1 MYRFL
6 FKPKWILFHVL
17 VVAMVVLMVNLGL
30 WQKHRLEDRRDF
42 NAEVSARSVEPVM
55 PIDELVTGAIDPA
68 IDPAIDSAVDSAT
81 DPATVQW
88 RTVTATG
95 TYLADEQV
103 LIVNRAQVGITGVN
117 VVTPLELTDGR
128 LVLINRGFIPDT
140 QPVPAPA
147 DGEVQVTG
155 RLRETQERTLGGLT
169 EAEGDLTELF
179 RIDIPRLAA
188 QLPGPVLSV
197 YVDLLSSE
205 PDQGQLPIPLPDP
218 ELGEGSHL
226 SYMFQWWIFAVCVV
240 VGWVLAVRR
249 SISQHRRD
257 VDRAATPTTPTPAT
271 TATPATTPT
280 PARPAATASG
290 DVSER
295 DGRTPPDSPTP
306 AGDEAT
312 TAHG

>member
-68 IDPAIDSAVDSAT
+68 IDSAIDSAT

-147 DGEVQVTG
+147 DGEVRVTG

-179 RIDIPRLAA
+179 RIDIPRLAE
-188 QLPGPVLSV
+188 QLPGPVLAV
-197 YVDLLSSE
+197 YVDLLSAE

-249 SISQHRRD
+249 SIRQHRRD
-257 VDRAATPTTPTPAT
+257 VDRAATAPALAPTT
-271 TATPATTPT
+271 
-280 PARPAATASG
+280 RG
-290 DVSER
+290 DLSAG
-295 DGRTPPDSPTP
+295 DGRTPPGSPTP